1 MTTATILAHTIASHD
16 TGLTY
21 EVELDTAAAVATFRW
36 LDADGI
42 DQTVESA
49 APGGVLA
56 ACDVPAEDAG
66 LLASV
71 VAWLDAGS
79 PREATFDLEFGSE
92 VVNDFFTVRLRD
104 GARELEVSFP
114 TRDLDDP
121 AEAGF
126 FPEEEIMAWAS
137 MALGMPLAL
146 EGGAIDAREG
156 VTTEVWTFSEA
167 SLG

>member
-71 VAWLDAGS
+71 VAWLAAGS
-79 PREATFDLEFGSE
+79 PREASFRLEFGSE
-92 VVNDFFTVRLRD
+92 VIEGFFTVRMRD
-104 GARELEVSFP
+104 DGDLEVSFP
-114 TRDLDDP
+114 TREGDDP

-126 FPEEEIMAWAS
+126 FPEEEILAWAS
-137 MALGMPLAL
+137 MVAGVPLAL
-146 EGGAIDAREG
+146 EGGTIDGAGG
-156 VTTEVWTFSEA
+156 VTTEVWTLSEA

>member
-1 MTTATILAHTIASHD
+1 MTAIILAHTIASHD

-21 EVELDTAAAVATFRW
+21 EVELDTAAAVATIRW

-42 DQTVESA
+42 DQAVESA

-56 ACDVPAEDAG
+56 ACDVPDEDAG

-71 VAWLDAGS
+71 VAWLDAGA

-92 VVNDFFTVRLRD
+92 VIEDFFTVRMRD
-104 GARELEVSFP
+104 DGDLEVSFP

-126 FPEEEIMAWAS
+126 FPEKAIMAWAS
-137 MALGMPLAL
+137 FLLLAH
-146 EGGAIDAREG
+146 GHDGKAAIRCGLTRRHPAHVDRA
-156 VTTEVWTFSEA
+156 
-167 SLG
+167 